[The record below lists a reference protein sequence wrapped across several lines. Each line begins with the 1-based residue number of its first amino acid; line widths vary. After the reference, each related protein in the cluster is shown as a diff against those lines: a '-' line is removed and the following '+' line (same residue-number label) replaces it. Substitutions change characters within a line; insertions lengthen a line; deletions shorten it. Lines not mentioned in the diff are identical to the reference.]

1 MKVDATAGQN
11 FEQALGLKWLET
23 NGRGGFASDTVAG
36 ANTTRYHTLL
46 LTARKPPSERFVFV
60 NHLEAWIDIEG
71 QLYPI
76 STSVYPN
83 AIHPEGY
90 KQCTGFTTDPWP
102 TWTYDCHGTVVQQ
115 EVFCVRYRDLVT
127 IRWMLVGK
135 TKKAI
140 TLPVRPRVNGRDEPV
155 FELRPQPLI
164 HWPTNSG
171 APWRSISRHEAASRP
186 SLPAIPGSP
195 TGDETP
201 SSRCRD
207 SAW

>member
-1 MKVDATAGQN
+1 MKVDATACQN
-11 FEQALGLKWLET
+11 FEQALGLERLET
-23 NGRGGFASDTVAG
+23 NGRGGFASGTVAG

-46 LTARKPPSERFVFV
+46 LTGRKPPSERFVFV
-60 NHLEAWIDIEG
+60 NHLEARIDIEG

-102 TWTYDCHGTVVQQ
+102 TWTYDCHGMVVQQ
-115 EVFCVRYRDLVT
+115 EVFCVRDRDLVT

-140 TLPVRPRVNGRDEPV
+140 TRPCDR
-155 FELRPQPLI
+155 
-164 HWPTNSG
+164 W
-171 APWRSISRHEAASRP
+171 
-186 SLPAIPGSP
+186 
-195 TGDETP
+195 
-201 SSRCRD
+201 
-207 SAW
+207 